1 MSARGVLAS
10 RFRKL
15 AAQFPYLPRALRL
28 VFAAAPRY
36 ASLWLVL
43 LVVQGLL
50 PIATVYLTRSLVN
63 ALVAAM
69 RSASPLA
76 ESRHALVLIGVMAF
90 LLLVSEAA
98 RVFAAWIRTAQA
110 ELVQDEINRLIHR
123 KSVEVD
129 LAFYD
134 SAEFFDHLHRARSEA
149 GYRPV
154 ALVENL
160 GSILQNAVTLIS
172 MLCVLAPF
180 GIWLSAALLLSTL
193 PALYVVLRHALDQHN
208 WRLRTTADERRTW
221 YYDWL
226 LTAVESAAEIRLFG
240 LGGHFQ
246 SAFQTLRA
254 RLRSERL
261 HLAAG
266 QGVAEL
272 LAGIFALATAGAA
285 LAWMAWR
292 ALRHEVTLGDLAMFY
307 QAFQQ
312 GMHLSRSLLENVGQ
326 LYANTLFLGNLF
338 EFLALEPK
346 VLTPLHPVALPA
358 PARSIRFRNVT
369 FRYPG
374 VERRA
379 LGGLDLEIPAG
390 RITAVVGSNGAGKST
405 LLKLLCRFYD
415 PDDGSV
421 EIDGVDLRTF
431 DLAAL
436 RNSVTVLFQQP
447 VHYNATVAQNV
458 AWGDV
463 AAPPDAD
470 AVKAAVELAGAVE
483 IVERLPNGYA
493 QLLGRWFENGTELSA
508 GEWQRI
514 ALARAF
520 LRPAPII
527 VLDEPTSSM
536 DPWAEADWLNRFR
549 RLAAGRTALVITHRF
564 TTARIA
570 DTVCVMAGG
579 RIVESGPHSALI
591 AAAGPYAQGWAA
603 QTAEAGPTSRD
614 PLA

>member
-1 MSARGVLAS
+1 MSARSVLAS

-36 ASLWLVL
+36 ASLWVVL
-43 LVVQGLL
+43 LAVQGLL
-50 PIATVYLTRSLVN
+50 PVATVYLTRSLVN
-63 ALVAAM
+63 ALVAAI
-69 RSASPLA
+69 RSPSPLA
-76 ESRHALVLIGVMAF
+76 ESRHALLLIGVMA
-90 LLLVSEAA
+90 LLLVISEAA

-134 SAEFFDHLHRARSEA
+134 NAEFFDHLHRARSEA

-160 GSILQNAVTLIS
+160 GSILQNAVTLVS

-180 GIWLSAALLLSTL
+180 GIWLSVSLLLSTL

-226 LTAVESAAEIRLFG
+226 LTAVESAAEIRLFR
-240 LGGHFQ
+240 LGCHFQ
-246 SAFQTLRA
+246 SAFQILRA

-261 HLAAG
+261 RLAAS

-346 VLTPLHPVALPA
+346 VLAPTHPVPLSA
-358 PARSIRFRNVT
+358 PVRSIRFRNVS

-374 VERRA
+374 VERFA

-415 PDDGSV
+415 PDEGSV
-421 EIDGVDLRTF
+421 EIDGVDLRSF
-431 DLAAL
+431 DLGAL

-463 AAPPDAD
+463 AAPPDPD
-470 AVKAAVELAGAVE
+470 AVRAAVELAGAVE
-483 IVERLPNGYA
+483 IVERLPNGYV

-579 RIVESGPHSALI
+579 RIVESGAHSALI

-603 QTAEAGPTSRD
+603 QTAETGPAFRD

>member
-1 MSARGVLAS
+1 MTALSILGAK
-10 RFRKL
+10 FRKL
-15 AAQFPYLPRALRL
+15 AAQFPYLPQALRL
-28 VFAAAPRY
+28 VWTAAPRH
-36 ASLWLVL
+36 AGLWVALLVL
-43 LVVQGLL
+43 QGLL
-50 PIATVYLTRSLVN
+50 PIGTVYLTRSIVN
-63 ALVAAM
+63 ALVAAV
-69 RSASPLA
+69 RSTDPVAAARPALLLAALMVALLLLA
-76 ESRHALVLIGVMAF
+76 EGAR
-90 LLLVSEAA
+90 AA
-98 RVFAAWIRTAQA
+98 ASWVRAAQA
-110 ELVQDEINRLIHR
+110 DLVQDHISSLIHR
-123 KSVEVD
+123 QSLAVD

-134 SAEFFDHLHRARSEA
+134 NADFYDRLHRARSEA

-154 ALVENL
+154 ALLENL
-160 GSILQNAVTLIS
+160 GGILQNGITLVS
-172 MLCVLAPF
+172 MLAILVPF
-180 GIWLSAALLLSTL
+180 GVGLPLALLASSL
-193 PALYVVLRHALDQHN
+193 PALYIVLRHALDQHY
-208 WRLRTTADERRTW
+208 WRLRATSDERHAW

-226 LTAVESAAEIRLFG
+226 LTAGETAAEIRLFG
-240 LGGHFQ
+240 LGDHFH
-246 SAFQTLRA
+246 SAFQTLRSKLRAERA
-254 RLRSERL
+254 RLSAKLGASEM
-261 HLAAG
+261 
-266 QGVAEL
+266 
-272 LAGIFALATAGAA
+272 LAGLFTLCAAGAA
-285 LAWMAWR
+285 LAWMGWR

-312 GMHLSRSLLENVGQ
+312 GMRLSRSLLDNVGQ

-338 EFLALEPK
+338 EFLSLQPN
-346 VLTPLHPVALPA
+346 VLAPVRPVALPA
-358 PARSIRFRNVT
+358 PARSIRFRNVS

-374 VERRA
+374 LERTA
-379 LGGLDLEIPAG
+379 LSGLDLEIPAG
-390 RITAVVGSNGAGKST
+390 RITAIVGSNGAGKST

-415 PDDGSV
+415 PDEGSV
-421 EIDGVDLRTF
+421 EIDGVDLRCF

-463 AAPPDAD
+463 VAPPDPR

-483 IVERLPNGYA
+483 IVERLPHGYD

-564 TTARIA
+564 TTARLA
-570 DTVCVMAGG
+570 DTVCVMAAG
-579 RIVESGPHSALI
+579 RIVESGPHSTLV
-591 AAAGPYAQGWAA
+591 AAGGPYAEGWAA
-603 QTAEAGPTSRD
+603 QTSEPAQPFRD
-614 PLA
+614 SLS